1 MTGPNMTEPNMTGS
15 NGSPL
20 LVTGGTVVTMAPGR
34 EVVTGATVA
43 VAAGRIAGVGAY
55 GTLRAAH
62 PGAAELDATG
72 CVVIPGLVNAHQ
84 HCTVDPLIR
93 SVIPDDI
100 DAQEAIFGWAV
111 PLHER
116 VTGDDDELSATLTAA
131 ESLLRGVTTVLEAG
145 TVAHPG
151 RVAAGLAAAGI
162 RGRVGGWGWDA
173 PGVPH
178 SLPAAEALARQEEI
192 VRSLPAAGPVTG
204 WVTLVGHDLVSDE
217 LFTGAAELAER
228 LGTGLT
234 CHMSPGPGDAESYLR
249 RTGVR
254 PLVHLRELG
263 VLGPRLLLGH
273 AVWLDD
279 AEVEAVLA
287 TRTAVASCPGA
298 YLRLGQGYTRAG
310 RHGELVRRGG
320 RVALGC
326 DAHNAGDA
334 PDVLR
339 TAGLLAGLEN
349 DRGTWP
355 LRADEAFAL
364 ATCAGAEAVG
374 LGDLIGSIEVG
385 KAADLVVLDTHDPA
399 WTPPGDLAT
408 HLVWGAPGHT
418 VRDVLVDGKAVVRDR
433 RITTVDTAELRR
445 EAESRSAALLR
456 AAGLRIPRRWP
467 VVTATAGPP
476 SSRNLLV
483 SPSDRKDPRGEEP

>member
-1 MTGPNMTEPNMTGS
+1 MSGLHGS
-15 NGSPL
+15 SL

-34 EVVTGATVA
+34 EVVADATVA
-43 VAAGRIAGVGAY
+43 VADGRIAAIGPHDA
-55 GTLRAAH
+55 LRAAH
-62 PGAAELDATG
+62 PGAAELDARG
-72 CVVIPGLVNAHQ
+72 CVVVPGLINAHQ

-93 SVIPDDI
+93 SVIPDDV

-111 PLHER
+111 PLHAR
-116 VTGDDDELSATLTAA
+116 VTGDDDELAATLTAA
-131 ESLLRGVTTVLEAG
+131 ESLMRGVTTVLEAG
-145 TVAHPG
+145 TVAHPE
-151 RVAAGLAAAGI
+151 RVAAGLSAAGI

-192 VRSLPAAGPVTG
+192 VRSLPADGPVTG
-204 WVTLVGHDLVSDE
+204 WITLVGHDLVSDE

-228 LGTGLT
+228 LGTT
-234 CHMSPGPGDAESYLR
+234 MTWHMSPGPGDAESYLR
-249 RTGVR
+249 RTGAR
-254 PLVHLRELG
+254 PLVHLRKLG

-279 AEVEAVLA
+279 DEVEAVLA
-287 TRTAVASCPGA
+287 TRTAVASCPAA

-339 TAGLLAGLEN
+339 AAGLLAGLEN

-374 LGDLIGSIEVG
+374 LGGEIGSIEVG
-385 KAADLVVLDTHDPA
+385 KAADLVVLDTRDPA
-399 WTPPGDLAT
+399 WTPVGDLAA

-418 VRDVLVDGKAVVRDR
+418 VRDVLVGGKAVVRNR
-433 RITTVDTAELRR
+433 RLTTVDPAHLRR

-456 AAGLRIPRRWP
+456 AAGLDVPRRWP
-467 VVTATAGPP
+467 VVPATAAEP
-476 SSRNLLV
+476 SSRPPLV
-483 SPSDRKDPRGEEP
+483 SPSDRKDPLR

>member
-1 MTGPNMTEPNMTGS
+1 MTGS
-15 NGSPL
+15 L

-34 EVVTGATVA
+34 EVVTGATIA
-43 VAAGRIAGVGAY
+43 VVDGRIAAIGPY
-55 GTLRAAH
+55 RPLRESH

-72 CVVIPGLVNAHQ
+72 CVVVPGLVNAHQ
-84 HCTVDPLIR
+84 HCTVDPLVR
-93 SVIPDDI
+93 SAIPDDI

-111 PLHER
+111 PLHGR
-116 VTGDDDELSATLTAA
+116 VSGDDDELSAALTAA
-131 ESLLRGVTTVLEAG
+131 ESLTRGVTTVLEAG
-145 TVAHPG
+145 TVAHPE

-178 SLPAAEALARQEEI
+178 ALPAADAVARQEEI
-192 VRSLPAAGPVTG
+192 VRSLPAEGLVTG
-204 WVTLVGHDLVSDE
+204 WITLVGHDLVSDE

-228 LGTGLT
+228 LGTTMTL
-234 CHMSPGPGDAESYLR
+234 HMSPGPGDAESYLS

-254 PLVHLRELG
+254 PLVHLRDLG

-279 AEVEAVLA
+279 EEVEAVLA

-326 DAHNAGDA
+326 DSHNAGDA

-339 TAGLLAGLEN
+339 AAGLLAGLEN

-364 ATCAGAEAVG
+364 ATCSGAEAIG
-374 LGDLIGSIEVG
+374 LGGLVGSIEVG

-399 WTPPGDLAT
+399 WTPLGDLAK
-408 HLVWGAPGHT
+408 HLVWGEPGHT
-418 VRDVLVDGKAVVRDR
+418 VRDVLVAGKAVVRDR
-433 RITTVDTAELRR
+433 RITTLDLADLRR
-445 EAESRSAALLR
+445 EAESRAAALLR
-456 AAGLRIPRRWP
+456 AAGLEILRRWP
-467 VVTATAGPP
+467 VVPASAGTS
-476 SSRNLLV
+476 SSRPLLV
-483 SPSDRKDPRGEEP
+483 SPSDRKDP

>member
-1 MTGPNMTEPNMTGS
+1 MTHD
-15 NGSPL
+15 PL
-20 LVTGGTVVTMAPGR
+20 LVTGATVVTMAPGR
-34 EVVTGATVA
+34 EVVTDATVA
-43 VAAGRIAGVGAY
+43 VADGRVAAIGPY
-55 GTLRAAH
+55 RTLRADH
-62 PGAAELDATG
+62 PGAAELDASG
-72 CVVIPGLVNAHQ
+72 CVVVPGLVNAHQ

-100 DAQEAIFGWAV
+100 DSQEAIFGWAV
-111 PLHER
+111 PLHGL
-116 VTGDDDELSATLTAA
+116 VSGGDDELSAALTAA
-131 ESLLRGVTTVLEAG
+131 ESLMRGVTTVLEAG
-145 TVAHPG
+145 TVAHPR

-178 SLPAAEALARQEEI
+178 SLPAAETLARQEET
-192 VRSLPAAGPVTG
+192 VRSLPADGLVTG
-204 WVTLVGHDLVSDE
+204 WITLVGHDLVSDE
-217 LFTGAAELAER
+217 LFTGAAALADR
-228 LGTGLT
+228 LGTT
-234 CHMSPGPGDAESYLR
+234 MTFHMSPGPGDAESYLG
-249 RTGVR
+249 RTGAR

-279 AEVEAVLA
+279 EEVDAVLA

-364 ATCAGAEAVG
+364 ATCAGAEAIG

-385 KAADLVVLDTHDPA
+385 KAADLVVLDTRDLA
-399 WTPPGDLAT
+399 WTPVGDLAT

-418 VRDVLVDGKAVVRDR
+418 VRDVLVAGKAVVRDR
-433 RITTVDTAELRR
+433 RITTVDVAELRR
-445 EAESRSAALLR
+445 EAAERSTALLR
-456 AAGLRIPRRWP
+456 AAGLEVPGRWP
-467 VVTATAGPP
+467 VVPATAATT
-476 SSRNLLV
+476 SSRSLLG
-483 SPSDRKDPRGEEP
+483 SPSDRKDP